1 MCESGKG
8 DIRSAVHSA
17 RKKALRTGITEA
29 GHYAPHRIKIN
40 IFSAI
45 HTSAVYSRLTNL
57 AVCTEIAREIPRAI
71 FSDLT
76 GGAYVSSS
84 DDQIR
89 VRFLRGYLAYGG
101 FGGEA
106 LRMRSIYSGRHLIVA
121 RCSSSFFFLRKGFS
135 VFLFPTLSLPLRTG
149 RDEEL
154 PFGIAPRLWRH

>member
-1 MCESGKG
+1 M
-8 DIRSAVHSA
+8 
-17 RKKALRTGITEA
+17 
-29 GHYAPHRIKIN
+29 
-40 IFSAI
+40 
-45 HTSAVYSRLTNL
+45 YSRLTNL
-57 AVCTEIAREIPRAI
+57 AVCTELAREIPRAI

-76 GGAYVSSS
+76 DGAYVSSS

-135 VFLFPTLSLPLRTG
+135 VFLFPTPSLPLRTG